1 MKKIFVLTTL
11 FSLIFAVDCFAA
23 NVSNEITNKTW
34 NGNYGIGVIPSKDE
48 GKWKYPCIGAS
59 AGATYYLDHTSCTY
73 WINGN
78 VATAACI
85 VYLGGRGAAPDGGP
99 AKITPFTFQFDTYK
113 SKNGRKIFLKSVIGK
128 NGEDNSKYWLEQDN
142 GFLLSVFWKVSKYS
156 GLSKYLD

>member
-1 MKKIFVLTTL
+1 MKKILVLTTL
-11 FSLIFAVDCFAA
+11 FSLIFAVNCFAA
-23 NVSNEITNKTW
+23 NISNEITDRTW
-34 NGNYGIGVIPSKDE
+34 NGNYDVGNIPSKDE
-48 GKWKYPCIGAS
+48 GKWKYPCVGAS

-73 WINGN
+73 WTSGN

-99 AKITPFTFQFDTYK
+99 AHITPFTFQFDTYK

-128 NGEDNSKYWLEQDN
+128 HGEQRDSWIKDDN
-142 GFLLSVFWKVSKYS
+142 GFLLSLFWKVSKHS